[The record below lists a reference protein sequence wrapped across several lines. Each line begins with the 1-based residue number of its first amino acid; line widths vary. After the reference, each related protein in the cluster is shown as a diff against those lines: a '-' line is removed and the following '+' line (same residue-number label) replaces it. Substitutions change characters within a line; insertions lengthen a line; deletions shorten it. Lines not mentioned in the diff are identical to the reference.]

1 MSAPAERPVD
11 VLALARVRRRLLARA
26 QVPWLHGEVARR
38 MGERL
43 AIVRDT
49 PQTVLDW
56 GRSVG
61 GGLEVLASAYP
72 AARQAC
78 IGDRPPGE
86 RASIA
91 PAWWSRLARRP
102 AAPGVRWVSE
112 AEVGAG
118 EAGLVWANMVL
129 HGEPDPLALMQRWH
143 RALRVGGFLCGLGGQ
158 QCTEPLDCR
167 AKSGTLLTVTLAAN
181 IGFTKRLFGGR

>member
-56 GRSVG
+56 GRSLG

-72 AARQAC
+72 AARQAR

-102 AAPGVRWVSE
+102 AASGVAVSPTRRCDSSWTSS
-112 AEVGAG
+112 ASRIARQRP
-118 EAGLVWANMVL
+118 LTTP
-129 HGEPDPLALMQRWH
+129 HDDPRVASSRSCNAFHWRQR
-143 RALRVGGFLCGLGGQ
+143 
-158 QCTEPLDCR
+158 
-167 AKSGTLLTVTLAAN
+167 S
-181 IGFTKRLFGGR
+181 IGSV